1 MTTKTNL
8 IRRSAP
14 AFQAGHDRAVRL
26 HANYFFD
33 SCLRILYGVYG
44 GFSYKTQTSRALE
57 KSALTAGDKE
67 LGI

>member
-14 AFQAGHDRAVRL
+14 AFQAGHDRAVRQ

-33 SCLRILYGVYG
+33 SCLRILYGVY
-44 GFSYKTQTSRALE
+44 SRISCQTSAPWTTE
-57 KSALTAGDKE
+57 V
-67 LGI
+67 